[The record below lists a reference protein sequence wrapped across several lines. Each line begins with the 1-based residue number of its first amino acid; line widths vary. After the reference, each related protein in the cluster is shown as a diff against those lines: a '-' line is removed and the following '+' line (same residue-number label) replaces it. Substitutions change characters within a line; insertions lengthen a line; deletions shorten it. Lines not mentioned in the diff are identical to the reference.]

1 VPHGQDPA
9 TSVLDPSCKSHEIDN
24 LYVVDGSCFPSSGG
38 VPTTLT
44 ILANSFRVG
53 SLLADRFT
61 RREIPG

>member
-1 VPHGQDPA
+1 
-9 TSVLDPSCKSHEIDN
+9 
-24 LYVVDGSCFPSSGG
+24 

-53 SLLADRFT
+53 ALLADRFT